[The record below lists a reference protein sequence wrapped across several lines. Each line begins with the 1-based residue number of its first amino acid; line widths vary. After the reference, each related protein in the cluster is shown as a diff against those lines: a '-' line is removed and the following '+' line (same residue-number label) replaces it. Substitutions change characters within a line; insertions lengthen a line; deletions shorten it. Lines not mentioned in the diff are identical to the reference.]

1 MEFEASRAKAVDK
14 LNYFVENNLSEYS
27 KLRNFDFGPDDR
39 SNISCL
45 SPYITHGVINELE
58 VIDKSLKKFSFA
70 KNEKFIQEV
79 LWRVYWKG
87 WLELRPNVW
96 SDYLVELNNLRNE
109 FKSNQNYLNAIEG
122 KTNIECFNQWVKE
135 LKENNYLHNHTRM
148 WFASIWIFTLEL
160 PWQLGA
166 EFFMQHLYDGDA
178 ASNTLGWRWVAGVQ
192 TQGKH
197 YLASEWNIRKFTN
210 NRFQNIQLNENAPP
224 IFSDKTYS
232 IGKKDFLNFEILED
246 KILFLGNSNE
256 IAESIA
262 CLKGKGPTDTMELVY
277 AQANALGFDIGDVI
291 ANGSALNEFRLML
304 IRQGVDESV
313 AQQLINEP
321 WSVLQRSPQ
330 QYSIQVEKS
339 GYLAD
344 LDALVIGQVL
354 CEAGAGRSVQES
366 DIDHGIGIEI
376 HRSIGERVESGDA
389 IMTLDGPFGIDIH
402 LIQRLKQAITISDY
416 QVKLGTRILETVTI
430 SDCPTT

>member
-1 MEFEASRAKAVDK
+1 MKFEASRAKAVDK
-14 LNYFVENNLSEYS
+14 LNDFVENNLSEYS
-27 KLRNFDFGPDDR
+27 KLRNFDFGPDNR

-58 VIDKSLKKFSFA
+58 VIDKSLKKFSFE

-197 YLASEWNIRKFTN
+197 YLASEWNIKKFTN
-210 NRFQNIQLNENAPP
+210 NRFQNIQLNENASP

-246 KILFLGNSNE
+246 KILLIFENNMTFEFSDFKEHKFKKILLISNE
-256 IAESIA
+256 SSRNIKLSEKVLKFKANLLEDQKTRLIEKSIN
-262 CLKGKGPTDTMELVY
+262 CEIINTKDFKNITEEVY
-277 AQANALGFDIGDVI
+277 ALYPTVGENLNFIQNNKLENIKFLYRKLDQFSWQYCNKGFFNFKNYIPKII
-291 ANGSALNEFRLML
+291 ANFN
-304 IRQGVDESV
+304 
-313 AQQLINEP
+313 
-321 WSVLQRSPQ
+321 
-330 QYSIQVEKS
+330 
-339 GYLAD
+339 
-344 LDALVIGQVL
+344 
-354 CEAGAGRSVQES
+354 
-366 DIDHGIGIEI
+366 
-376 HRSIGERVESGDA
+376 
-389 IMTLDGPFGIDIH
+389 
-402 LIQRLKQAITISDY
+402 
-416 QVKLGTRILETVTI
+416 
-430 SDCPTT
+430 

>member
-1 MEFEASRAKAVDK
+1 MIFEASRAKAIDK
-14 LNYFVENNLSEYS
+14 LNIFIENNLSEYS
-27 KLRNFDFGPDDR
+27 KLRNFDFGPDNR

-45 SPYITHGVINELE
+45 SPYITHGIVNELE
-58 VIDKSLKKFSFA
+58 VIDKSLKKFSFS

-178 ASNTLGWRWVAGVQ
+178 ASNTLGWRWVAGIQ

-197 YLASEWNIRKFTN
+197 YLASEWNIKKFTN
-210 NRFQNIQLNENAPP
+210 NRFQNIQLNENASS
-224 IFSDKTYS
+224 IFNDKTYP
-232 IGKKDFLNFEILED
+232 INKKEFLNCQILEN
-246 KILFLGNSNE
+246 KILLIFENNMTFEFSDFKEHKFKKILLVLNDTNRAIKLSEKVLKFKANLLE
-256 IAESIA
+256 DQKTRLIEKSIN
-262 CLKGKGPTDTMELVY
+262 CETININDLKDITEKVY
-277 AQANALGFDIGDVI
+277 ALYPTVSENLNFIQNNQLQNIKFLYRKLDQFSWQYCNKGFFNFKNYIPKI
-291 ANGSALNEFRLML
+291 
-304 IRQGVDESV
+304 
-313 AQQLINEP
+313 
-321 WSVLQRSPQ
+321 
-330 QYSIQVEKS
+330 
-339 GYLAD
+339 
-344 LDALVIGQVL
+344 
-354 CEAGAGRSVQES
+354 
-366 DIDHGIGIEI
+366 
-376 HRSIGERVESGDA
+376 
-389 IMTLDGPFGIDIH
+389 
-402 LIQRLKQAITISDY
+402 ISNFN
-416 QVKLGTRILETVTI
+416 
-430 SDCPTT
+430 